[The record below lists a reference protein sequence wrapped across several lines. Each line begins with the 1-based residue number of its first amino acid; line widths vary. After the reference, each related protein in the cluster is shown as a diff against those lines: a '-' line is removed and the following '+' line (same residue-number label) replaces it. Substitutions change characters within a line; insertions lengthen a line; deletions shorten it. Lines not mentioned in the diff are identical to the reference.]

1 MNFRSNG
8 KLLLTAEYL
17 ILDGA
22 LGLAVPTKLGQS
34 LKVTDAE
41 GDLLHWEN
49 LDENGKVWF
58 HGVFNMQ
65 TATIVSSTSKPIAE
79 ELLRILAETTKL
91 NPLFSLQGKAVI
103 CELEFPLNWGL
114 GSSSTLRINLAKW
127 ADVSPFDLHRATSSG
142 SGYDIAAGM
151 AASPVLF
158 SVSKGYNA
166 EEIDYQP
173 PFTDQ
178 LFFVYLNKKQ
188 KSDKEVASYSSLK
201 RELDVNYA
209 SSAISALTHRF
220 LKADDLEDFELI
232 IKEHELFMSLVLQRP
247 TIKETLFQDYEL
259 GEIKSLGAWGGDF
272 ILATGKSE
280 DLVRNYF
287 REKGYQ
293 TVLSYSNLIV

>member
-22 LGLAVPTKLGQS
+22 LGLSVPTKLGQS
-34 LKVTDAE
+34 LKVTDTD
-41 GDLLHWEN
+41 GDLLHWKN

-65 TATIVSSTSKPIAE
+65 AFAIVSSSSKPVAE
-79 ELLRILAETTKL
+79 ELLRILIETKKL

-127 ADVSPFDLHRATSSG
+127 AEISPFDLHRATSSG

-158 SVSKGYNA
+158 SVTKGYST

-173 PFTDQ
+173 PFMDQ
-178 LFFVYLNKKQ
+178 LFFVHLNRKQ
-188 KSDKEVASYSSLK
+188 KTDKEVASYSSLK
-201 RELDVNYA
+201 KELDVSY
-209 SSAISALTHRF
+209 SSAAITELTYRF
-220 LKADDLEDFELI
+220 LKAENLGEFELI
-232 IKEHELFMSLVLQRP
+232 MKEHELFMSLVLQRP
-247 TIKETLFQDYEL
+247 TIKETLFQDYDL

-272 ILATGKSE
+272 ILATSKSE
-280 DLVRNYF
+280 DQVRNYF
-287 REKGYQ
+287 AEKGYL